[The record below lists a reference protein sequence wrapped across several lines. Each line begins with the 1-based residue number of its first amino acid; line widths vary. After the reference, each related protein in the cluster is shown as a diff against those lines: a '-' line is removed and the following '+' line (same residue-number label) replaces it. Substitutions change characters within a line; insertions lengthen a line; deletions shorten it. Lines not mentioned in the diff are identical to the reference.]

1 MHYRTEHHRTFF
13 LVFFGLIALILFSG
27 CGAPKEV
34 IRQPVDIT
42 SVNPLE
48 VLRRCNEN
56 AAKIRHI
63 KSVATMNVESP
74 KSGGQFTAQIAIRL
88 PDSVYIKIEGMLGI
102 DGVKASLNRESF
114 VVYNIINK
122 QVIIGKTSASAIRRT
137 FDYNVNY
144 EELVELLVG
153 LPRVP
158 ESELVRLREFSA
170 DDTYFVMQFTTGE
183 GHRKIWFDP
192 YAQFAVSRIVDYDS
206 TGDVSVEREFSRF
219 QKIDGRYFPKYV
231 RLVRPRE
238 QDLLSLF
245 FDMRTVNES
254 FNSSIFKIKYPRDID
269 IVEMQ

>member
-1 MHYRTEHHRTFF
+1 MHFRTKNHNSFF
-13 LVFFGLIALILFSG
+13 WFHCVWLILALSG

-34 IRQPVDIT
+34 IRKPADI
-42 SVNPLE
+42 SSINPLE
-48 VLRRCNEN
+48 VLRRSNEN

-74 KSGGQFTAQIAIRL
+74 KSGGQFTAQIAMRL

-114 VVYNIINK
+114 IVYNIINK
-122 QVIIGKTSASAIRRT
+122 QVIIGKTSTSAIRRT
-137 FDYNVNY
+137 FDYNVSY
-144 EELVELLVG
+144 DELIELLVG

-158 ESELVRLREFSA
+158 ESDLARLREFTVDES
-170 DDTYFVMQFTTGE
+170 YFVMQFVTGE

-192 YAQFAVSRIVDYDS
+192 YAEYAVSRIVDYDS
-206 TGDVSVEREFSRF
+206 TGEISVEREFSRF

-245 FDMRTVNES
+245 FEMRTVNES

-269 IVEMQ
+269 VVEMQ